1 MLDSVWGGIQPE
13 KVDLKTIE
21 LSLIWIKFPSLIR
34 TLSLLLKCHHRLL
47 PARRVI
53 AIMLSLREPR
63 RALEASIT
71 DFLVVESA
79 LASRLLLFLFDLSYN
94 ATALCFASR
103 ARQSL
108 TKMFDILFVYEAI
121 HGNLR
126 KTRMPLRENA
136 ALKHRNVRRVM
147 VRNNSDLFSFGA
159 GQSLSGS

>member
-1 MLDSVWGGIQPE
+1 MP
-13 KVDLKTIE
+13 
-21 LSLIWIKFPSLIR
+21 PS
-34 TLSLLLKCHHRLL
+34 
-47 PARRVI
+47 PAPG
-53 AIMLSLREPR
+53 SP
-63 RALEASIT
+63 LEASIT

-108 TKMFDILFVYEAI
+108 TEMFDILFVYEAI

-136 ALKHRNVRRVM
+136 ASKHRSVRRVM
-147 VRNNSDLFSFGA
+147 VRDDSDLISFGA